1 VRVGELAK
9 SLGALCAAVLAAACS
24 GGAPPHR
31 VISVSSATTRVAQ
44 ALGLGTELE
53 SLDPADPNAL
63 QTALASPANLVI
75 SDASPESAQI
85 RAAFAARS
93 VAVRVFSPAS
103 TADVLTAYTEIAT
116 VLGRPKAAAALIDK
130 INREVA
136 AHPVARAGGGP
147 VHVALIVSK
156 APLRVVGGD
165 AFLTRLLH
173 GAGVETAF
181 AAEPGVA
188 VAIRREQLDA
198 QKPDQVLELAPG
210 TLERTWV
217 EPVETVNGV
226 LGALK

>member
-1 VRVGELAK
+1 MGELGK
-9 SLGALCAAVLAAACS
+9 PLVALCAAALLACS
-24 GGAPPHR
+24 GDTPSHR
-31 VISVSSATTRVAQ
+31 VISVSAATTHVAQ
-44 ALGLGTELE
+44 ALGLGAELE
-53 SLDPADPNAL
+53 SLDPTDPNAL
-63 QTALASPANLVI
+63 EAAMTSRANLVI
-75 SDASPESAQI
+75 SDSSLASAQI

-136 AHPVARAGGGP
+136 AHPVERAGGGP

-181 AAEPGVA
+181 AAQPGVA

-198 QKPDQVLELAPG
+198 QKPDKVLELAPG

-226 LGALK
+226 LDALK